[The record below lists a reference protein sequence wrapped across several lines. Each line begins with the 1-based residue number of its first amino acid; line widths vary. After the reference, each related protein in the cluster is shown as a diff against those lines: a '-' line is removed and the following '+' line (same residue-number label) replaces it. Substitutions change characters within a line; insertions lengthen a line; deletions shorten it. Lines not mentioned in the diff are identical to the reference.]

1 MRVVVDEDR
10 CDGNGLCA
18 AIAPALFAVADD
30 DLVRVLAAEL
40 PAGAEPAAEE
50 AAQACPKLA
59 LTLVDGN

>member
-18 AIAPALFAVADD
+18 AIAPGLFAVADD
-30 DLVRVLAAEL
+30 DLVRVPGTEL
-40 PAGAEPAAEE
+40 PAEDEPAAAE

-59 LTLVDGN
+59 LTLVDGS